1 VTATDRDEGPN
12 AEVKYSFFKIPERF
26 DKIFKMD
33 PESGEVVITEN
44 LNFEENEFYELVVQA
59 RDAGGLSSHSKVL

>member
-12 AEVKYSFFKIPERF
+12 AEVKYSFFKIPEKF
-26 DKIFKMD
+26 DKTFKLD
-33 PESGEVVITEN
+33 PGSGEIEVTEK
-44 LNFEENEFYELVVQA
+44 LNFEEQQFYELNVQA